1 MHEMVPPTI
10 QHGWVRDSWGP
21 SSWLLR
27 DKESFLNNEVVVAY
41 VSVNNPTS
49 VLMEATVFK

>member
-1 MHEMVPPTI
+1 MVPPTI

-27 DKESFLNNEVVVAY
+27 DKESFLNDEVVVAY